1 MYEMDL
7 SILFRFKLHM
17 NRIVVMDLSQ
27 GAEVH
32 PNLIE
37 DEYPGCVAVLR
48 KTLTGILSINVKRN
62 LSSDCTCKM
71 TKAFSKID
79 ETASVIRRYT
89 YHQCV
94 SI

>member
-37 DEYPGCVAVLR
+37 DECPECVAVPR
-48 KTLTGILSINVKRN
+48 
-62 LSSDCTCKM
+62 
-71 TKAFSKID
+71 
-79 ETASVIRRYT
+79 
-89 YHQCV
+89 
-94 SI
+94 